1 MSKIEIETLTPIH
14 VGNGNFLQ
22 NNMDFFVYKVEEDSF
37 IGIIDPKKIY
47 ALVGQEHL
55 DDWLYSIQ
63 RKENVKD
70 FVRRYKKNADPENY
84 SSRVI
89 TNFGEV
95 KSSDTLKECI
105 HNGCGVPYI
114 PGSSIK
120 GAIRTAILSALVKA
134 NGQIEVRRDKKGKF
148 NSRQVES
155 TFFGANPKSDVF
167 RFLQVGDAYFEQ
179 GCEIAKR
186 MINLNIRLEKNLVDD
201 SKPQLVEA
209 IRLGSVTTFQMK
221 VDIDLYHCAKKRWP
235 NRQTRE
241 SLDPLGSIPDEM
253 RSLSALFGM
262 INKHT
267 KYLVNDEIS
276 YWEGKLEEYDGA
288 EDFIESLRKVLDSA
302 EKCKD
307 GKECVLRIGY
317 GSGWRFITGAWS
329 ESLDNFSDIVAASRP
344 NNNVYQGYDFPKSRR
359 MDPDG
364 DILGFVKLS
373 ILSDK

>member
-14 VGNGNFLQ
+14 VGNDNFLQ
-22 NNMDFFVYKVEEDSF
+22 NNMDFFVYKIEENSF

-55 DDWLYSIQ
+55 EDWLYSIQ

-84 SSRVI
+84 SLRII

-105 HNGCGVPYI
+105 HNGGGFPYI

-120 GAIRTAILSALVKA
+120 GAIRTAILSTLVKA
-134 NGQIEVRRDKKGKF
+134 DGQIEVKKDKRGKL
-148 NSRQVES
+148 NSKQVES
-155 TFFGANPKSDVF
+155 TLLGNDPKSDIF

-179 GCEIAKR
+179 GCEIAMR
-186 MINLNIRLEKNLVDD
+186 MINLNIRGGKNLVDD

-209 IRLGSVTTFQMK
+209 IGVKCVTTFQMK
-221 VDIDLYHCAKKRWP
+221 VTTDGYYFVKKRM
-235 NRQTRE
+235 RE
-241 SLDPLGSIPDEM
+241 SLGNIPNEM
-253 RSLSALFGM
+253 ASLSALFST
-262 INKHT
+262 INKHVRS
-267 KYLVNDEIS
+267 LVCDEIS
-276 YWEGKLEEYDGA
+276 YWEDKLEEYNGA
-288 EDFIESLRKVLDSA
+288 EDFVENLRDILNEI
-302 EKCKD
+302 EKCEE
-307 GKECVLRIGY
+307 GKECVLRIGH
-317 GSGWRFITGAWS
+317 GSGWRFITGAWC
-329 ESLDNFSDIVAASRP
+329 ESLENFSDIVAVSRR
-344 NNNVYQGYDFPKSRR
+344 NNNVYQEYDFPKSRR
-359 MDPDG
+359 IDEDG